1 MGYYKYEYNL
11 TDKETFWWL
20 QLVHAIPKLWVA
32 ALNKDLLLSINF
44 AIYDLNLIKKCQ
56 LYILSKLVSKELY
69 NISLCSLCGKLTS
82 QIYCEK
88 LLGTTNLNWKEIYIL
103 PRKVSMHTNLRMF
116 QFKILNNIL
125 FINKLLFKFKKVP
138 SPMSFS
144 FFATLQIKRHCMSS
158 MLVILQIN
166 YGTNFNIFFLSIF
179 IFLKLLH
186 RVASL
191 GCLIS
196 AISNKIFY

>member
-1 MGYYKYEYNL
+1 M
-11 TDKETFWWL
+11 
-20 QLVHAIPKLWVA
+20 
-32 ALNKDLLLSINF
+32 
-44 AIYDLNLIKKCQ
+44 
-56 LYILSKLVSKELY
+56 YILSKLVSKELY
-69 NISLCSLCGKLTS
+69 NISLCSLCRKLTS

-144 FFATLQIKRHCMSS
+144 FFATLQIKRHCISS

-166 YGTNFNIFFLSIF
+166 YGTNFNILFLSIF

-186 RVASL
+186 
-191 GCLIS
+191 
-196 AISNKIFY
+196 

>member
-44 AIYDLNLIKKCQ
+44 AIYDHNLIKKCQ

-88 LLGTTNLNWKEIYIL
+88 LLGITNLNWKEIYIL

-144 FFATLQIKRHCMSS
+144 FFATRQIKRHCISS
-158 MLVILQIN
+158 MLVILQIS
-166 YGTNFNIFFLSIF
+166 YGTNFNILFLSIF

-186 RVASL
+186 WVASL